1 MDITLIGV
9 GKLKE
14 PFFREASDYFSR
26 QLSKLCRF
34 QIIEIKDEK
43 TDEHNSSN
51 QNEAIKNREGK
62 VLLKQIPPRSYII
75 ALAIDGVMKDTKG
88 FSEILHRHSNQ
99 PLVFLIGGSLGL
111 SEEVLKKA
119 HMRLS
124 FSPMTF
130 PHQLMRILFLEQLVT
145 ALSLEKS

>member
-1 MDITLIGV
+1 MDITLIAV

-26 QLSKLCRF
+26 QLSKLGRF

-62 VLLKQIPPRSYII
+62 ALLKQIPPRAYII
-75 ALAIDGVMKDTKG
+75 ALAIDGVMKDTKV
-88 FSEILHRHSNQ
+88 FSEILLGHSNQ